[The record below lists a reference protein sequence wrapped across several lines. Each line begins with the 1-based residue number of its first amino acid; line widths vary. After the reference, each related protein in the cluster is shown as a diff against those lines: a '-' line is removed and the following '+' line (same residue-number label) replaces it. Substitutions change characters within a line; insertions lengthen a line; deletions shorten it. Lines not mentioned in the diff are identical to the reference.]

1 MSHGIQSAVVSNMTV
16 RVVVAILSIR
26 TNRGFKIYRYKD
38 VGAKILSESM
48 CNESNCNTLIEVTR
62 GS

>member
-16 RVVVAILSIR
+16 LVVVAMLSIR
-26 TNRGFKIYRYKD
+26 ANRGFKIYRYKD

-48 CNESNCNTLIEVTR
+48 CNESNCNALIEVTLC
-62 GS
+62 S